1 MVNTSEMKKLLLAE
15 KARLEGE
22 LSSVGHKN
30 PEIKGDWSPSAP
42 DLNNP
47 TADPTDMADSI
58 EEFEKNAAIEV
69 ELEAELMEVDV
80 ALNKIEAGTY
90 GKCRICK
97 APIEEARLKAN
108 PAAQTCIAHRE
119 G

>member
-1 MVNTSEMKKLLLAE
+1 MKKMLLAE

-22 LSSVGHKN
+22 LGSVGHKN
-30 PEIKGDWSPSAP
+30 PDIKGDWSPSAP
-42 DLNNP
+42 DLNSP
-47 TADPTDMADSI
+47 TSDPTDVSDSI
-58 EEFEKNAAIEV
+58 EEFEKNAALEV
-69 ELEAELMEVDV
+69 ELEARLMEVDV
-80 ALNKIEAGTY
+80 ALNKIEAGSF